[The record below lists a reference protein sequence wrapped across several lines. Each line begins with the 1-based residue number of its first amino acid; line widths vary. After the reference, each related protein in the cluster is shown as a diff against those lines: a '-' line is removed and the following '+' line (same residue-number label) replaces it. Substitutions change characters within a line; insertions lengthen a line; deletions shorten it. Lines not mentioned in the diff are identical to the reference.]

1 MDKFRKIIKDS
12 GILADVK
19 TTSEGAG
26 LMSVLFKEVIEMLL
40 LAEQEEHLA
49 YKKSARNGYTSKKL
63 KSKFGLLDIQV
74 PRDRKGTFEPEIL
87 PKRVNKSPD
96 LEDMVISLYSKGMSN
111 TDIENFM
118 AEKMKVSLS
127 RSSISRITEKVR
139 DKITAWQN
147 RPLASVYSIVYL
159 DAVHFSSR
167 EHTYKFF

>member
-49 YKKSARNGYTSKKL
+49 YKKSARNDSDNARNGYTSKKL

-96 LEDMVISLYSKGMSN
+96 LEDMVISLYSKG
-111 TDIENFM
+111 DEQYGYREFHGGEDEGKPI
-118 AEKMKVSLS
+118 KVIHIKNN
-127 RSSISRITEKVR
+127 RKSSG
-139 DKITAWQN
+139 
-147 RPLASVYSIVYL
+147 
-159 DAVHFSSR
+159 
-167 EHTYKFF
+167 